1 MTPAIKQPQKHKVP
15 HTLHGYDH
23 DQSAESYGLEAA
35 QKLGLAPE
43 QVFKTLVVRTND
55 NTFVVGIVPVSNT
68 LNLKA
73 IASVVGS
80 KKATMADK
88 TQVQS
93 MSGYVIG
100 GVSPLGQKKR
110 LKTVIDNSAFDH
122 KTIYVSAGKRGLDVE
137 LSPADLK
144 ALCNATCATIT
155 A

>member
-1 MTPAIKQPQKHKVP
+1 MTPAIKQLQQHKVP
-15 HTLHGYDH
+15 YTLHSYDH
-23 DQSAESYGLEAA
+23 DQSAESYGLEAV

-43 QVFKTLVVRTND
+43 QVFKTLVVKTND
-55 NTFVVGIVPVSNT
+55 NDFVVGIVPVSNT

-73 IASVVGS
+73 IASIVGS

-88 TQVQS
+88 KQVQS

-100 GVSPLGQKKR
+100 GVSPLGQKKP

-122 KTIYVSAGKRGLDVE
+122 QTIYVSAGKRGLDVE
-137 LSPADLK
+137 LSPIDLK
-144 ALCNATCATIT
+144 TLCNATCATIT